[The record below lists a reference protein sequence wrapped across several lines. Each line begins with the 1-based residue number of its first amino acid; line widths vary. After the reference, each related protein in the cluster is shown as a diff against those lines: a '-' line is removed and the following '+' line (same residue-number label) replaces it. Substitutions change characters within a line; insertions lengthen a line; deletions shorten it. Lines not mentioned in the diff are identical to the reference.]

1 MRKPSPCPR
10 KLLAQALQID
20 LDLAELPKLP
30 KLRLEDSD
38 RLTDDHIEYAAEAV
52 KLCFDFPSGNSGG
65 RDLYALLKVYLRD
78 PVARAEINDVI
89 CAARA
94 RVVHSHQST

>member
-1 MRKPSPCPR
+1 MRKPATCPR
-10 KLLAQALQID
+10 QLLAQALQID
-20 LDLAELPKLP
+20 LDLDELPKLP

-78 PVARAEINDVI
+78 PVARAEINDVL
-89 CAARA
+89 AQAKYR
-94 RVVHSHQST
+94 